1 MGALPEEYIESVSR
15 KWYDALRLE
24 AKMDADMRI
33 EMIMSDGGISE
44 AAAIALVY
52 RDLIKS

>member
-1 MGALPEEYIESVSR
+1 MGALPETYIESDSH

-24 AKMDADMRI
+24 AKMDADMWI
-33 EMIMSDGGISE
+33 EQIMSDGETSE

-52 RDLIKS
+52 RDQKK